1 MARLIERVR
10 RSRRTIFEA
19 LLWLAAAAVLWILS
33 SDFHYPLPNYKFGPA
48 HWPRVVLVLIAIA
61 ATVLLLAALL
71 YDRIEDQNEKVV
83 EALSSNRERVRMSL
97 IFVLPVVYVYGMHK
111 MGFLLVTPLFL
122 LVYMY
127 VFGVHRIKMLV
138 SVTLGVYAALILVF
152 VKLIFTPL
160 PQGSGIF
167 YTINGYM
174 LGLIQ

>member
-1 MARLIERVR
+1 MARLIDRVR
-10 RSRRTIFEA
+10 RSRRTIVEA
-19 LLWLAAAAVLWILS
+19 VLWLAAVAVLWVWS

-61 ATVLLLAALL
+61 ATILLLAALL
-71 YDRIEDQNEKVV
+71 YDRVEDQNEKVV
-83 EALSSNRERVRMSL
+83 EALSSNRERIRMFL

-111 MGFLLVTPLFL
+111 MGFLLVTPVFL

-127 VFGVHRIKMLV
+127 VFGVHRIKKLV
-138 SVTLGVYAALILVF
+138 TVTLAVYAALILVF

-160 PQGSGIF
+160 PQGVGVF

-174 LGLIQ
+174 LGFIQ